1 MLPRTFAASVNIGW
15 TGELDVSV
23 LLTLKAPPDFTVEVY
38 RDDTKIGAED
48 GYLFLTQYIFPHQ
61 LRANK

>member
-1 MLPRTFAASVNIGW
+1 M
-15 TGELDVSV
+15 DVSV

-38 RDDTKIGAED
+38 RDDAKIGAEN

-61 LRANK
+61 LRAKK